1 MWRKDRREASAQF
14 GACRNIVRFDIR
26 THIRMC
32 QDDLSAKAGGS
43 GSKRVLNV
51 TEQQIVL
58 WRRAVG
64 ETVGLAIQH
73 IDLALRE
80 MDAQVVVGAT
90 VTQTHLEHNARTD
103 GYLS

>member
-43 GSKRVLNV
+43 GSKRVLDV
-51 TEQQIVL
+51 AEQQIVL